1 MKVSAAQGWYSD
13 EIILF
18 EAEKQ
23 FMSTVLNITERYTNG
38 LSTPRQAV
46 NEIALSL
53 QQMWTR
59 RGA

>member
-1 MKVSAAQGWYSD
+1 M
-13 EIILF
+13 LF

-23 FMSTVLNITERYTNG
+23 FMSTVLNITERYANG